1 MTYDKKLL
9 VVSVRDGQIKWL
21 CSDKFNFYLK
31 VVLQVGP
38 DTIAAFSNSKNRTKV
53 SVTLYSL
60 LPKNKYTS

>member
-31 VVLQVGP
+31 VV
-38 DTIAAFSNSKNRTKV
+38 
-53 SVTLYSL
+53 
-60 LPKNKYTS
+60 